1 MKLKNSK
8 DIPNPA
14 GREGRP
20 LSLAPLTVEE
30 ALRKALSVSPEK
42 LQQLRESEKKVKK
55 VATKKG

>member
-1 MKLKNSK
+1 MPTKKSK
-8 DIPNPA
+8 DVPNPA

-42 LQQLRESEKKVKK
+42 LAELKASEKKPKKAVVKK
-55 VATKKG
+55 G